1 MLIKAAAVLRT
12 EFFVTQTVAEFRERH
27 ELNQPPFAEAEVWLD
42 DSLPMDEVVGSQA
55 ELSYGTLGTE
65 WRVFRG
71 IVDSIELVAH
81 LTPDPEDLQLV
92 YRLRIC
98 SSLSLLER
106 SVGSEIFQEKTVQQ
120 IVSAVL
126 EAHGILSA
134 QQVWRLNG
142 SYPTREYCV
151 RYQESALAFINRL
164 LEAEGIAYSVEP
176 LGDDQEQVLFFDRSS
191 AAPVIDSP
199 DSLPV
204 RDASQLQDEGEAIY
218 GVDDTTS
225 VVSGAVALRDYD
237 FEHPTLDL
245 TASAKGKSHTDLEVY
260 DYPGGYVTPADG
272 SRLAQL
278 RLEELAASSA
288 VRVIET
294 DAMHIRVGRKLVID
308 SDETGSSEWFVVA
321 LEQRLKA
328 EESADQHN
336 HFECVARLIPLE
348 TPYRPARVTPKPVI
362 YGPQTATVMAPEGS
376 PAEEIHTDKHGRCRL
391 RFHWDCSELTHERSS
406 CWMRVGQLQSSG
418 SLALP
423 RIGWEVLVEFLE
435 GDPDRPL
442 VTGRLYNG
450 MFMPPYALPEGRTR
464 TALRTNS
471 TPGGGGANEIRF
483 EDKAGAEEISI
494 SSQYNTNTA
503 AANNRDRKIS
513 NNQTVVVGNNAEV
526 SVGADS
532 KVEIG
537 SGWSHTTTNQTVTVG
552 GNRKLEVNAVYGLTT
567 GSATTLVGG
576 NQMEMDG
583 DPLAGVIATVTSAV
597 AAIAAAK
604 AANVVAQVQG
614 AVQGKIDQAL
624 GPVHAL
630 TAQAGALG
638 GAAQAAG
645 GGSLSAALSL
655 GPMAAGLPGAGAL
668 ASSIGAPPAASR
680 SATEEGDSS
689 AEVAIAGAVQAA
701 VGKAVGSA
709 LAKGNDL
716 DAAAFGKGSASAAKG
731 AGGESTA
738 NKGGA
743 VGDVGGVSEADTATG
758 PGHSQYKVTGPHTE
772 TVGSLKMTGALG
784 AINLNVAVART
795 ETVGAAHLEAT
806 LADRAESVE
815 GAKAETAV
823 GLIVVSLADDTET
836 TKAAR
841 SNVVGGAMLEKTKGN
856 HSVTD
861 DVAATFVGAMHKL
874 SANTK
879 ITFKV
884 GASSVVIDGSGVT
897 VESPIVTLTGAT
909 IKHTKNVADG

>member
-1 MLIKAAAVLRT
+1 MQIKAEATLRT
-12 EFFVTQTVAEFRERH
+12 EFFVTQTLAEFRERH
-27 ELNQPPFAEAEVWLD
+27 ELNHPPFAEVEVWLE
-42 DSLPMDEVVGSQA
+42 DSLPMDQVVGTRA
-55 ELSYGTLGTE
+55 ELSYGAIGTE
-65 WRVFRG
+65 QRIFRG
-71 IVDSIELVAH
+71 IIDSIELVAH
-81 LTPDPEDLQLV
+81 LSPDPEDFQLA

-98 SSLSLLER
+98 SALALLER
-106 SVGSEIFQEKTVQQ
+106 SVASEIFQEKTVQQ
-120 IVSAVL
+120 IVAEVL
-126 EAHGILSA
+126 EAGGFLSS

-164 LEAEGIAYSVEP
+164 LESEGIGYSVEP
-176 LGDDQEQVLFFDRSS
+176 LGEEQEQIVLFDRSS
-191 AAPVIDSP
+191 AAPAIDSP
-199 DSLPV
+199 NSLPI
-204 RDASQLQDEGEAIY
+204 RDSSGLEDSGEAIY
-218 GVDDTTS
+218 GVDDTTT

-245 TASAKGKSHTDLEVY
+245 TAKAAGKTHTELEVY
-260 DYPGGYVTPADG
+260 DYPGGYVTPKDG
-272 SRLAQL
+272 SRLAQV
-278 RLEELAASSA
+278 RLEELATGSA
-288 VRVIET
+288 LRIIET
-294 DAMHIRVGRKLVID
+294 DAMHVRVGRKLVID
-308 SDETGSSEWFVVA
+308 SDEAGSSDWFVVGLDQGLQGKEDEA
-321 LEQRLKA
+321 
-328 EESADQHN
+328 QHN
-336 HFECVARLIPLE
+336 HFDCTARLIPLA

-376 PAEEIHTDKHGRCRL
+376 QAEEIHTDKHGRCRL
-391 RFHWDCSELTHERSS
+391 RFHWDRSSLSHERSS

-423 RIGWEVLVEFLE
+423 RIGWEVLVEFFE

-471 TPGGGGANEIRF
+471 TPGGGGSNEIRF

-513 NNQTVVVGNNAEV
+513 NNQTVVVGNNADV

-537 SGWSHTTTNQTVTVG
+537 SGWSHTTTNQTITVG

-567 GSATTLVGG
+567 GSATTMVGG

-583 DPLAGVIATVTSAV
+583 DPLAGIIATVTSAV
-597 AAIAAAK
+597 AAAATAK
-604 AANVVAQVQG
+604 AANVVAHVEG

-680 SATEEGDSS
+680 SAPGGGEASG
-689 AEVAIAGAVQAA
+689 EVAVAGAVQAA

-709 LAKGNDL
+709 IAKGSDL
-716 DAAAFGKGSASAAKG
+716 AAAAFGKGKASAASG

-743 VGDVGGVSEADTATG
+743 VGDVGGVSESDTATG
-758 PGHSQYKVTGPHTE
+758 PGHSQFKVDGPHTE

-784 AINLNVAVART
+784 AINLNVAVGRT

-806 LADRAESVE
+806 LADRSESVE

-836 TKAAR
+836 TSAVR

-874 SANTK
+874 SANSK

-884 GASSVVIDGSGVT
+884 GASSVVVDGGGVT
-897 VESPIVTLTGAT
+897 IESPIVLLTGAT

>member
-1 MLIKAAAVLRT
+1 MLIKAAAALRT
-12 EFFVTQTVAEFRERH
+12 AFFVTQTVAQFRERH
-27 ELNQPPFAEAEVWLD
+27 ELNRPPFVEAEVWLD
-42 DSLPMDEVVGSQA
+42 DSLPMDEVVGTPA
-55 ELSYGTLGTE
+55 ELVFGAQGAE
-65 WRVFRG
+65 PRVFRG
-71 IVDSIELVAH
+71 IIESIELVAS

-92 YRLRIC
+92 YRLRIG
-98 SSLSLLER
+98 SRLGLLER
-106 SVGSEIFQEKTVQQ
+106 SVGSEIFQEQTVKQ

-126 EAHGILSA
+126 EAHGLLPS

-151 RYQESALAFINRL
+151 RYQESALDFVHRL
-164 LEAEGIAYSVEP
+164 LESEGIGYSVEP
-176 LGDDQEQVLFFDRSS
+176 LGEDQEQVVFFDRSA
-191 AAPVIDSP
+191 AAPLIDSP
-199 DSLPV
+199 DSLPI
-204 RDASQLQDEGEAIY
+204 RDASRLEDAGEAIY
-218 GVDDTTS
+218 GVDDTKL
-225 VVSGAVALRDYD
+225 VVPGAVTLRDYD

-245 TASAKGKSHTDLEVY
+245 AVSAKGKTHTDLELY
-260 DYPGGYVTPADG
+260 DYPGGYVTPQDG
-272 SRLAQL
+272 ARVAQL
-278 RLEELAASSA
+278 RLEELAARSEL
-288 VRVIET
+288 RVIET
-294 DAMHIRVGRKLVID
+294 DAMHVRVGRKLVID
-308 SDETGSSEWFVVA
+308 SDDAGSSEWFVVA
-321 LEQRLKA
+321 LEQQLEA
-328 EESADQHN
+328 QEQEAQHH
-336 HFECVARLIPLE
+336 HFTCTARLIPLG
-348 TPYRPARVTPKPVI
+348 TPYRPARVTKAPLI

-376 PAEEIHTDKHGRCRL
+376 EAEEIHTDKHGRCRL
-391 RFHWDCSELTHERSS
+391 RFHWDRSALTHERSS

-423 RIGWEVLVEFLE
+423 RVGWEVLVEFFE

-471 TPGGGGANEIRF
+471 TPGGGGSNEIRF
-483 EDKAGAEEISI
+483 EDKAGAEEIAI

-513 NNQTVVVGNNAEV
+513 NNQTVVVGNNADV

-567 GSATTLVGG
+567 GSATTMVGG
-576 NQMEMDG
+576 NQMEMNG

-624 GPVHAL
+624 GPIHAL

-668 ASSIGAPPAASR
+668 ASSLSAPPAATR
-680 SATEEGDSS
+680 SAPGGGEASG
-689 AEVAIAGAVQAA
+689 EVAVAGAVQAV

-709 LAKGNDL
+709 IAKGNDL
-716 DAAAFGKGSASAAKG
+716 AAAAFGKGGASSAEG
-731 AGGESTA
+731 AGGASTA
-738 NKGGA
+738 NRGGA

-784 AINLNVAVART
+784 AINLNVAVGRIQS
-795 ETVGAAHLEAT
+795 VGAAHLEAT
-806 LADRAESVE
+806 LADRSESVE

-836 TKAAR
+836 TKAVR
-841 SNVVGGAMLEKTKGN
+841 GNVVGGAMLEKTKGN
-856 HSVTD
+856 HSITD
-861 DVAATFVGAMHKL
+861 DVAASFVGAMHKL
-874 SANTK
+874 SANSK
-879 ITFKV
+879 ITLKV

-897 VESPIVTLTGAT
+897 VESPIVMLTGAT